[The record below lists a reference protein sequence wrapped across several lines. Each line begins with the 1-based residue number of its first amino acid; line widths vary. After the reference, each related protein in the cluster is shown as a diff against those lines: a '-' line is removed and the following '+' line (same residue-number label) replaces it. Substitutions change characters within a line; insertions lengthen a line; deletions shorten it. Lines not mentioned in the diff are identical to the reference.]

1 MSDVVRLDAGK
12 DAVRAYVSGQ
22 ASQGLA
28 HVLELV
34 TDENNRILTL
44 IGDLTEDEATRVTPA
59 DQWCVTDAM
68 RHLAAS
74 LDRSRDRLQK
84 LSSGQQFVPPA
95 GGVSPGS
102 MGGADYESFSDL
114 RRSYIDGMAAILDV
128 LRHADPKRGL
138 ELTADHAQFG
148 PFNSLEWAVYSHH
161 VHTHDHVGQLTAIRA
176 ALRS

>member
-1 MSDVVRLDAGK
+1 MSEVVRLDAGK

-22 ASQGLA
+22 SSQGLE
-28 HVLELV
+28 HVVSLV
-34 TDENNRILTL
+34 TDDNNGILLL
-44 IGDLTEDEATRVTPA
+44 IGDLTEEEATRVTPA
-59 DQWCVTDAM
+59 DEWCVTDAM

-74 LDRSRDRLQK
+74 LDRSRDRLEK
-84 LSSGQQFVPPA
+84 LSSGQPFVPPA
-95 GGVSPGS
+95 SGAGPGS
-102 MGGADYESFSDL
+102 MGGAAYDSFSDL

-148 PFNSLEWAVYSHH
+148 PFNWLEWAVYSHH
-161 VHTHDHVGQLTAIRA
+161 VHTHDHVGQLSAIRA